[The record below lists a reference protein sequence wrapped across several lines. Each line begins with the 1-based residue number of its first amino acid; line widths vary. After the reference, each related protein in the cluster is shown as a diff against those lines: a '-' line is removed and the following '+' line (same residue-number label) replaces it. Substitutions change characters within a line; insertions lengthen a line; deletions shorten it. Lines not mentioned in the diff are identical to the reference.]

1 MPTHDL
7 ASASGPILAP
17 ATVFGAA
24 NTIAMLGWLA
34 LVVLPRRVRARRAIA
49 AGAIPLLLA
58 VAYSAL
64 IAAGWSRADGGFD
77 SIAGVRSLFASDMA
91 LVAGWLHYLAF
102 DLLVGTVIDE
112 RAERASIGR
121 LALLPALSLTFL
133 FGPLGW
139 LLYRTQEWVT
149 LRMRGDGM
157 PVTEVTVASGWI
169 ATLAGAM
176 RGADRRLLAIAGGLL
191 MIVPPTAMAALLDDR
206 MLDGANPWIKPLKF
220 ELSLAVYM
228 ATLSVLVPLAGTHAA
243 TSRTARWMAWIGAT
257 TILLEMLWIIF
268 QAGRGARS
276 HFNLSTPFEGTM
288 YGVMGVGAVLLVLMP
303 LPLALVA
310 WRARSGGLRA
320 GIVAGLLL
328 NVLLGGAFG
337 AILSARESHFI
348 GGDGTDA
355 TGLPF
360 VGWSTTG
367 GDLRIAHFLGLH
379 GLQAMLAIG
388 VVASAWRP
396 RTGTI
401 AVWTVATAWAA
412 ATVTAGTLALRGVP
426 LP

>member
-1 MPTHDL
+1 
-7 ASASGPILAP
+7 
-17 ATVFGAA
+17 
-24 NTIAMLGWLA
+24 
-34 LVVLPRRVRARRAIA
+34 
-49 AGAIPLLLA
+49 
-58 VAYSAL
+58 
-64 IAAGWSRADGGFD
+64 
-77 SIAGVRSLFASDMA
+77 
-91 LVAGWLHYLAF
+91 
-102 DLLVGTVIDE
+102 
-112 RAERASIGR
+112 
-121 LALLPALSLTFL
+121 
-133 FGPLGW
+133 
-139 LLYRTQEWVT
+139 
-149 LRMRGDGM
+149 
-157 PVTEVTVASGWI
+157 
-169 ATLAGAM
+169 AM

-320 GIVAGLLL
+320 GVVAGLLL